1 MSQWKFNDFEAE
13 IDFTDEDFIEVVEP
27 AENQLL
33 EDLRSANPVGTNVE
47 ILREQREIYDRFF
60 GEVFGEDAL
69 EDLFLGKKSVQMRI
83 DAYFSL
89 RELSNTANG
98 ELQKKYSKYM
108 VEASTQNR
116 EQRRS
121 QSKNQTGY
129 SNQRKIEQNVRYN
142 HNNYN
147 RKH

>member
-1 MSQWKFNDFEAE
+1 MSQWKFNNFETD
-13 IDFTDEDFIEVVEP
+13 IDFTDEDFVEVVEP

-33 EDLRSANPVGTNVE
+33 EDLRNASPVGTNTE

-60 GEVFGEDAL
+60 EEVFGEDAL
-69 EDLFLGKKSVQMRI
+69 EDLFLGRKSVQMRI

-89 RELSNTANG
+89 RELSDTANG

-108 VEASTQNR
+108 VETPTQNR
-116 EQRRS
+116 EQRRN
-121 QSKNQTGY
+121 QSKNQNGY
-129 SNQRKIEQNVRYN
+129 SNQRKNSY
-142 HNNYN
+142 

>member
-1 MSQWKFNDFEAE
+1 MSQWKFNDFEID
-13 IDFTDEDFIEVVEP
+13 IDFTDEDFVEVVEP

-33 EDLRSANPVGTNVE
+33 EDLRNASPVGTNTE
-47 ILREQREIYDRFF
+47 ILREQRAIYDRFF
-60 GEVFGEDAL
+60 AEVFGEDAL

-89 RELSNTANG
+89 RELSDTANG

-108 VEASTQNR
+108 VEAPTQNR
-116 EQRRS
+116 EQRRNH
-121 QSKNQTGY
+121 SKNQNGY
-129 SNQRKIEQNVRYN
+129 SNQRKNS
-142 HNNYN
+142 H

>member
-1 MSQWKFNDFEAE
+1 MSQWKFNDFEID
-13 IDFTDEDFIEVVEP
+13 IDFTDEEFVEVVEP

-33 EDLRSANPVGTNVE
+33 EDLRNASPVGTNTE

-60 GEVFGEDAL
+60 AEVFGEDAL
-69 EDLFLGKKSVQMRI
+69 ENLFLGRKSVQMRI

-89 RELSNTANG
+89 RELSDTANG

-108 VEASTQNR
+108 VEAPAQNR
-116 EQRRS
+116 EQRRN
-121 QSKNQTGY
+121 QSKNQNGY
-129 SNQRKIEQNVRYN
+129 SNQRKNSY
-142 HNNYN
+142 

>member
-1 MSQWKFNDFEAE
+1 MSQWKFNDFETD
-13 IDFTDEDFIEVVEP
+13 IDFTDEDFIEVAEP

-33 EDLRSANPVGTNVE
+33 EDLRNASPVGTNVE

-60 GEVFGEDAL
+60 EEVFGEDAL
-69 EDLFLGKKSVQMRI
+69 EDLFLGRKSVQMRV

-108 VEASTQNR
+108 VETPTQNR
-116 EQRRS
+116 EQRRN
-121 QSKNQTGY
+121 QNKNQNGY
-129 SNQRKIEQNVRYN
+129 PNQRKT
-142 HNNYN
+142 YN

>member
-1 MSQWKFNDFEAE
+1 MSQWKFNDFETD
-13 IDFTDEDFIEVVEP
+13 IDFTDEDFIEVAEP

-33 EDLRSANPVGTNVE
+33 EDLRNASPVGTNVE

-60 GEVFGEDAL
+60 EEVFGEDAL
-69 EDLFLGKKSVQMRI
+69 EDLFLGRKSVQMRV

-108 VEASTQNR
+108 VETPVQNR
-116 EQRRS
+116 EQRRN
-121 QSKNQTGY
+121 QNKNQNGY
-129 SNQRKIEQNVRYN
+129 SNQRKT
-142 HNNYN
+142 HN

>member
-1 MSQWKFNDFEAE
+1 MSQWKFNDFETD
-13 IDFTDEDFIEVVEP
+13 IDFTDEDFVEVVEP

-33 EDLRSANPVGTNVE
+33 EDLRNASPAGTNTE
-47 ILREQREIYDRFF
+47 ILREQRAIYDRFF
-60 GEVFGEDAL
+60 VEVFGEDAL

-89 RELSNTANG
+89 RELSDTANG

-108 VEASTQNR
+108 VEAPTQNR
-116 EQRRS
+116 EQRRN
-121 QSKNQTGY
+121 QSKNQNGY
-129 SNQRKIEQNVRYN
+129 SNQRKNSY
-142 HNNYN
+142 

>member
-1 MSQWKFNDFEAE
+1 MSQWKFNDFETD
-13 IDFTDEDFIEVVEP
+13 IDFTDEDFVEVVEP

-33 EDLRSANPVGTNVE
+33 EELRNASPVGTNTE

-60 GEVFGEDAL
+60 EEVFGEDAL

-89 RELSNTANG
+89 RELSDTANG
-98 ELQKKYSKYM
+98 EIQKKYSKYM
-108 VEASTQNR
+108 VEAPTQNR
-116 EQRRS
+116 EQRRN
-121 QSKNQTGY
+121 QSKNQNGY
-129 SNQRKIEQNVRYN
+129 SNQRKNSY
-142 HNNYN
+142 

>member
-1 MSQWKFNDFEAE
+1 MSQWKFNDFETD
-13 IDFTDEDFIEVVEP
+13 IDFTDEDFIEIVEP

-33 EDLRSANPVGTNVE
+33 EDLRNASPVGTNLE

-60 GEVFGEDAL
+60 SEVFGEDAL
-69 EDLFLGKKSVQMRI
+69 EDMFLGKKSVQMRI

-89 RELSNTANG
+89 RELSNNVNG

-108 VEASTQNR
+108 VEAPQNR

-121 QSKNQTGY
+121 QNQ
-129 SNQRKIEQNVRYN
+129 NARNK
-142 HNNYN
+142 HNNSYA
-147 RKH
+147 RKR

>member
-1 MSQWKFNDFEAE
+1 MSQWKFNDFETD
-13 IDFTDEDFIEVVEP
+13 IDFTDEDFVEVVEP

-33 EDLRSANPVGTNVE
+33 EELRNASPVGTNTE

-60 GEVFGEDAL
+60 EEVFGEDAL
-69 EDLFLGKKSVQMRI
+69 EYLFLGKKSVQMRI

-89 RELSNTANG
+89 RELSDTANG

-108 VEASTQNR
+108 VEAPTQNR
-116 EQRRS
+116 EQRRN
-121 QSKNQTGY
+121 QSKNQNGY
-129 SNQRKIEQNVRYN
+129 SNQRKNSY
-142 HNNYN
+142 